1 MKLITVLK
9 DFSEMKLEEFTNENL
24 TNRFSNIAKTIL
36 YDGYIRV
43 RNDYRVY
50 IKTVEFY
57 FHAENDSP
65 IKVYDPIVYHRNGRL
80 GREVPYFPMLTLHA
94 HMSGFDITFENP
106 SLKYRASALI
116 REYAIYD
123 ENAKNFIKTKE
134 EHKKDSNKDKIPYD
148 NRSTFLYDFINGFSL
163 TGGQND
169 IAWEDEE
176 NTISHDLKFPS
187 KPRVNVM
194 KYPSSYIDCWKKNP
208 QEIKE
213 KDERPWNFTRT
224 NDVWPKEIKQYMMYS
239 E

>member
-1 MKLITVLK
+1 MKLITELK
-9 DFSEMKLEEFTNENL
+9 NFSEMKLEKFTNENL
-24 TNRFSNIAKTIL
+24 TNSFSNIAKTIL

-65 IKVYDPIVYHRNGRL
+65 IKVYDPIVYHRNGRF
-80 GREVPYFPMLTLHA
+80 GRDVPYFPPLTLHA

-123 ENAKNFIKTKE
+123 VKAKVFIKTKQ
-134 EHKKDSNKDKIPYD
+134 EHKKDINKDKIPYD
-148 NRSTFLYDFINGFSL
+148 GRSTFLYDFINGFSL

-169 IAWEDEE
+169 IAWEDVA
-176 NTISHDLKFPS
+176 TSVSHLELS
-187 KPRVNVM
+187 SRRRVNVK
-194 KYPSSYIDCWKKNP
+194 KYNCTY
-208 QEIKE
+208 
-213 KDERPWNFTRT
+213 KDNGEEVLQRLEEYDDRLWNFTRT
-224 NDVWPKEIKQYMMYS
+224 NDVWPE
-239 E
+239 

>member
-116 REYAIYD
+116 REYTIYD
-123 ENAKNFIKTKE
+123 ENAKTFIKTKE

-163 TGGQND
+163 TDDHND
-169 IAWEDEE
+169 ITWEDVA
-176 NTISHDLKFPS
+176 TPVSHLEPS
-187 KPRVNVM
+187 SKRRVNVK
-194 KYPSSYIDCWKKNP
+194 KYSCTYKDTGEEVLKKL
-208 QEIKE
+208 KE
-213 KDERPWNFTRT
+213 NDDRPWNFTRI
-224 NDVWPKEIKQYMMYS
+224 NDVWPKGL
-239 E
+239 

>member
-1 MKLITVLK
+1 MKLITELK
-9 DFSEMKLEEFTNENL
+9 DFSEMKLEKFTNENL

-43 RNDYRVY
+43 RDEYRVY

-65 IKVYDPIVYHRNGRL
+65 INVHDPIVYHRNGRH
-80 GREVPYFPMLTLHA
+80 GRDVPYFPVLTLHA

-106 SLKYRASALI
+106 TLKYRASALI

-123 ENAKNFIKTKE
+123 VKAKAFIKTKE

-148 NRSTFLYDFINGFSL
+148 GRSTFLYDFINGFSL

-169 IAWEDEE
+169 IAWEDVA
-176 NTISHDLKFPS
+176 TSVSHLELSS
-187 KPRVNVM
+187 KRRVNVK
-194 KYPSSYIDCWKKNP
+194 KYSCTY
-208 QEIKE
+208 
-213 KDERPWNFTRT
+213 KDTGEEVLQRLEEYDDRLWNFTRT
-224 NDVWPKEIKQYMMYS
+224 NDVWPK
-239 E
+239 

>member
-50 IKTVEFY
+50 VKTVEFY

-65 IKVYDPIVYHRNGRL
+65 
-80 GREVPYFPMLTLHA
+80 M
-94 HMSGFDITFENP
+94 
-106 SLKYRASALI
+106 
-116 REYAIYD
+116 
-123 ENAKNFIKTKE
+123 
-134 EHKKDSNKDKIPYD
+134 
-148 NRSTFLYDFINGFSL
+148 
-163 TGGQND
+163 
-169 IAWEDEE
+169 
-176 NTISHDLKFPS
+176 
-187 KPRVNVM
+187 
-194 KYPSSYIDCWKKNP
+194 
-208 QEIKE
+208 
-213 KDERPWNFTRT
+213 DERPWNFTRT

>member
-1 MKLITVLK
+1 MKLIKELK
-9 DFSEMKLEEFTNENL
+9 DFSEMKLENFTNENL

-43 RNDYRVY
+43 RDEYRVY

-65 IKVYDPIVYHRNGRL
+65 INVHDPIVYHRNGRL
-80 GREVPYFPMLTLHA
+80 GRDVPYFPLLTLHA

-106 SLKYRASALI
+106 TLKYRASALI

-123 ENAKNFIKTKE
+123 VKAKAFIKTKE

-148 NRSTFLYDFINGFSL
+148 GRSTFLYDFINGFSL

-169 IAWEDEE
+169 IAWEDVA
-176 NTISHDLKFPS
+176 TSVSHLELSS
-187 KPRVNVM
+187 KRRVNVK
-194 KYPSSYIDCWKKNP
+194 KYSCTY
-208 QEIKE
+208 
-213 KDERPWNFTRT
+213 KDTGEEVLQRLEEYDNRLWNFTRT
-224 NDVWPKEIKQYMMYS
+224 NDVWPE
-239 E
+239 

>member
-50 IKTVEFY
+50 VKTVEFY

-123 ENAKNFIKTKE
+123 ENAKTFIKTKE
-134 EHKKDSNKDKIPYD
+134 EHKKDS
-148 NRSTFLYDFINGFSL
+148 
-163 TGGQND
+163 
-169 IAWEDEE
+169 
-176 NTISHDLKFPS
+176 
-187 KPRVNVM
+187 
-194 KYPSSYIDCWKKNP
+194 C
-208 QEIKE
+208 
-213 KDERPWNFTRT
+213 
-224 NDVWPKEIKQYMMYS
+224 
-239 E
+239 

>member
-1 MKLITVLK
+1 MKLIKVLE
-9 DFSEMKLEEFTNENL
+9 DFSNMKLEEFTNDNL
-24 TNRFSNIAKTIL
+24 TKRFTDIAKTIL

-80 GREVPYFPMLTLHA
+80 GREVPYFPPLTLHA
-94 HMSGFDITFENP
+94 HMSGYDITFENP

-123 ENAKNFIKTKE
+123 IKAKAFVRTKE

-148 NRSTFLYDFINGFSL
+148 GRSTFLYDFINGFSL

-169 IAWEDEE
+169 IAWEDDAT
-176 NTISHDLKFPS
+176 TISHDLKSPS
-187 KPRVNVM
+187 KPRVNVK
-194 KYPSSYIDCWKKNP
+194 KYICAYKDTGEEVLQKL
-208 QEIKE
+208 KE
-213 KDERPWNFTRT
+213 NDERPWNFTRT
-224 NDVWPKEIKQYMMYS
+224 NDIWPKELK
-239 E
+239 

>member
-1 MKLITVLK
+1 MELNKVLEN
-9 DFSEMKLEEFTNENL
+9 FSKMKLEEFTNENL
-24 TNRFSNIAKTIL
+24 TKRFADIAKSIL

-65 IKVYDPIVYHRNGRL
+65 IKVYDPIVYHRNGRF
-80 GREVPYFPMLTLHA
+80 GREVPYFPLLTLHA

-123 ENAKNFIKTKE
+123 MKAKAFVRTKE
-134 EHKKDSNKDKIPYD
+134 EHKKDTNKDKIPYD
-148 NRSTFLYDFINGFSL
+148 GRSTFLYDFINGFSL

-169 IAWEDEE
+169 IAWEDDE
-176 NTISHDLKFPS
+176 TTVSHDMKYPS
-187 KPRVNVM
+187 KPRVNVK
-194 KYPSSYIDCWKKNP
+194 KYIYSY
-208 QEIKE
+208 KE
-213 KDERPWNFTRT
+213 TGKEVLQKLKENDERPWNFTRI
-224 NDVWPKEIKQYMMYS
+224 NDIWP
-239 E
+239 

>member
-1 MKLITVLK
+1 MKLITELK
-9 DFSEMKLEEFTNENL
+9 NFSEMKLEEFSNENL
-24 TNRFSNIAKTIL
+24 TNSFSNIAKTIL

-65 IKVYDPIVYHRNGRL
+65 INVHDPIVYHRNGRL

-123 ENAKNFIKTKE
+123 VKAKVFIKTKQ
-134 EHKKDSNKDKIPYD
+134 EHKKDINKDKIPYD
-148 NRSTFLYDFINGFSL
+148 GRSTFLYDFINGFSL

-169 IAWEDEE
+169 IAWEDVA
-176 NTISHDLKFPS
+176 TSVSHLELS
-187 KPRVNVM
+187 SRRRVNVK
-194 KYPSSYIDCWKKNP
+194 KYNCTY
-208 QEIKE
+208 
-213 KDERPWNFTRT
+213 KDNWEEVLQRLEEYDDRLWNFTRT
-224 NDVWPKEIKQYMMYS
+224 NDVWPE
-239 E
+239 

>member
-1 MKLITVLK
+1 MELNKVLEN
-9 DFSEMKLEEFTNENL
+9 FSKMKLEEFTNENL
-24 TNRFSNIAKTIL
+24 TKRFADIAKSIL

-65 IKVYDPIVYHRNGRL
+65 IKVYDPIVYHRNGRF
-80 GREVPYFPMLTLHA
+80 GREVPYFPPLTLHA

-123 ENAKNFIKTKE
+123 MKAKVFVRTKE
-134 EHKKDSNKDKIPYD
+134 EHKKDTNKDEIPYD
-148 NRSTFLYDFINGFSL
+148 GRSTFLYDFINGFSL

-169 IAWEDEE
+169 IAWEDDE
-176 NTISHDLKFPS
+176 TTVSHDMKYPS
-187 KPRVNVM
+187 KPRVNVK
-194 KYPSSYIDCWKKNP
+194 KYIYSY
-208 QEIKE
+208 KE
-213 KDERPWNFTRT
+213 TGEEVLQKLKENDERPWNFTRI
-224 NDVWPKEIKQYMMYS
+224 NDIWP
-239 E
+239 